1 MFMRMKKPAQV
12 RTLFAQRK
20 RWLTIEDI
28 AGGLSMHRN
37 TVRKLLKGGNI
48 DPGTALRVADA
59 VGEDIMSI
67 AEFVN

>member
-1 MFMRMKKPAQV
+1 MFMRMKQPTQV

-28 AGGLSMHRN
+28 AGGLGMHRN
-37 TVRKLLKGGNI
+37 TVRKFLKGKNI
-48 DPGTALRVADA
+48 DPKTALAVADA
-59 VGEDIMSI
+59 VGEDVMSI